1 MAQIDTWYD
10 ILNVL
15 VSYEKIKETELR
27 DIVGVSLPT
36 LKKEINL
43 LNGQLDSVVKINK
56 INEYYLLEI
65 QDYNS
70 FEQIMNGE
78 LKKETDFNSVKKR
91 VAYILKRLIE
101 SNEYLLIDD
110 LAEELETSR
119 GTVTRDLKEIKKVI
133 AKFSVS
139 ISGTPNKGLKIE
151 GNEFDLRLLYLHHV
165 YDYYPSHYYIPD
177 ISSYMTTYSLE
188 NNIPTNS
195 VNTWKKVLEIT
206 LWRIHHH
213 HQLNKPI
220 PHYTNYQWRDE
231 SFDQLIYQIESL
243 YEITLSQCD
252 IDFISFPLNISNTGA
267 VEKVYMNE
275 PFIREIFD
283 QMMRHV
289 SNLMSVEFEEEELY
303 TEMRFHLLYLLN
315 RLIFRIDNYDY
326 FYGELEKK
334 YPFAHEVAKVA
345 MEKIE
350 EVIGRLSSGAEIS
363 YLAVYFELMMK
374 KNRPQNKKIA
384 IVCNTGKGTANLMK
398 QQINQ
403 VLGSHIKLET
413 YTETEYQKI
422 DLSHYFAVFTTIP
435 LKNIDEKIPLIRIT
449 NLFNDEWLH
458 SEWRRVNKMNQLHFE
473 HVDFSFTH
481 MEKASTYKKQLSQ
494 MIQVLSDKGQVD
506 DQFEERIIEREN
518 KQTTVFGNGIAFPHA
533 LNKGNHRIVF
543 HLGVL
548 GNKCSEDNDDIRFI
562 FMVGIPQEMTGN
574 VEAELLQ
581 LYDNML
587 RITSDKEKSKALYE
601 LNSSEEFYDWLWKEV
616 I

>member
-27 DIVGVSLPT
+27 DIVRVSLPT
-36 LKKEINL
+36 LKKELTL
-43 LNGQLDSVVKINK
+43 LKGQLESVLKINK
-56 INEYYLLEI
+56 INDYYLLEI
-65 QDYNS
+65 IDYTA
-70 FEQIMNGE
+70 FESIMNGE
-78 LKKETDFNSVKKR
+78 LKQETDFNSVKKR
-91 VAYILKRLIE
+91 VAYILKRLIDT
-101 SNEYLLIDD
+101 NDYLLIDD
-110 LAEELETSR
+110 LAQELETSR

-133 AKFSVS
+133 EKFGVS

-151 GNEFDLRLLYLHHV
+151 GNEFDIRLLYLHHV
-165 YDYYPSHYYIPD
+165 YDYYPSNYFIPN

-206 LWRIHHH
+206 LMRIHQQ

-220 PHYTNYQWRDE
+220 PHYTNYQWHDE

-243 YEITLSQCD
+243 YEMTLSQYD

-283 QMMRHV
+283 QMMQHV
-289 SNLMSVEFEEEELY
+289 SNLMSVEFDEEELY

-334 YPFAHEVAKVA
+334 YPFAYEVAKVA

-350 EVIGRLSSGAEIS
+350 EIIGRQSSEAEIS

-374 KNRPQNKKIA
+374 KNRPQDKKIA

-413 YTETEYQKI
+413 YTEIEYQEI
-422 DLSHYFAVFTTIP
+422 DLSNYFAVFTTIP
-435 LKNIDEKIPLIRIT
+435 LKNIDDKIPLIRIT

-458 SEWRRVNKMNQLHFE
+458 SEWRRVNKMNQLQFE

-481 MEKASTYKKQLSQ
+481 MKKASTYHKQLSQ
-494 MIQVLSDKGQVD
+494 MIEVLRDKKQVD
-506 DQFEERIIEREN
+506 AQFEGRIIEREH

-533 LNKGNHRIVF
+533 LNKGNNRIVF

-548 GNKCSEDNDDIRFI
+548 GNKCSSDEEIRFI
-562 FMVGIPQEMTGN
+562 FMVGIPQEMTKK

-587 RITSDKEKSKALYE
+587 RITSDKEKSKELYE

-616 I
+616 V